1 MRKEEILKVLRQVNS
16 EVQQKYKARIKGIF
30 GSYVRSEEHPESDV
44 DVLVEFEE
52 GADLFHFVGLSLFLE
67 EKLGIK
73 VDVVPYD
80 TIRKEIKDQVFEGAI
95 YL

>member
-1 MRKEEILKVLRQVNS
+1 MKEKILKILKQLNN
-16 EVQQKYKARIKGIF
+16 EVKKKYKAKIKGVF
-30 GSYVRSEEHPESDV
+30 GSYVRGEEQKGSDL
-44 DVLVEFEE
+44 DILVEFEPD
-52 GADLFHFVGLSLFLE
+52 ADLIHFVGLSFFLE

-80 TIRKEIKDQVFEGAI
+80 TIREEIRENILKEAI

>member
-1 MRKEEILKVLRQVNS
+1 MRKEDILNVLRQVNS
-16 EVQQKYKARIKGIF
+16 EAHQRYKAQIKGIF
-30 GSYVRSEEHPESDV
+30 GSYVKSEEHPESDV
-44 DVLVEFEE
+44 DVLVEFEK

-80 TIRKEIKDQVFEGAI
+80 TVRKEIKDQVFKEAI